1 MTQVPPMLR
10 ELAAAVIVVLAAPA
24 VVAQDDERD
33 LLTLVDGRE
42 LRGRVFSRL
51 DGDEIVL
58 QRGTRRQ
65 DVPRRDVASMDTVGD
80 RVREFFRLLDRL
92 PDHPQHVWFL
102 VGWARSRQ
110 LENLARVLATDLV
123 LRHPEH
129 EEAHEFLGHR
139 RRGTTWLWPDDDEW
153 RALAD
158 LERAHA
164 EWGHP
169 FVVESEH
176 FLVRTNT
183 TLRAAV
189 DTLLDLERIHQW
201 WRERFAE
208 SLHLYELVGEKVVFE
223 VWRDRESFPGLNRLK
238 HPYFLHRI
246 EDTQPP
252 LVRTYC
258 DGTPGRPVRLTEVAV
273 QALLYRTLA
282 DDPGLRTAHRF
293 CGWGEV
299 GLARY
304 AEFSLAGPLG
314 RLAPIPWRC
323 PADEAALVLADKE
336 RRLVELTH
344 RSTRQLHFTVTD
356 EVATDWATV
365 HLFVAFLLTS
375 DATTGRAQGFLDY
388 LRTAIR
394 GAKGDSSTELDRQL
408 RCKLETLEAP
418 LRQWVRAAVAGPE
431 RPPQSGG
438 SGGGAG
444 S

>member
-1 MTQVPPMLR
+1 MNVASRIHATLCRPLLGVLTIAV
-10 ELAAAVIVVLAAPA
+10 AATVLAA
-24 VVAQDDERD
+24 QDDMRD
-33 LLTLVDGRE
+33 LVTLVDGRE

-65 DVPRRDVASMDTVGD
+65 DVHRRDVASLDTVGD
-80 RVREFFRLLDRL
+80 RVGEFFRLLDRL
-92 PDHPQHVWFL
+92 PDNLQHAWFL
-102 VGWARSRQ
+102 VGWARARQ
-110 LENLARVLATDLV
+110 LEAMARLLATDLV

-129 EEAHEFLGHR
+129 EAAHEFLGHR
-139 RRGTTWLWPDDDEW
+139 RRGTTWLWPDDGEW
-153 RALAD
+153 RSLAD

-183 TLRAAV
+183 TLRGAV

-258 DGTPGRPVRLTEVAV
+258 DGTSGRPVRLTEVAV

-304 AEFSLAGPLG
+304 AEFSLAGAPG
-314 RLAPIPWRC
+314 RLAPVPWSI

-336 RRLVELTH
+336 RRLVELIH

-365 HLFVAFLLTS
+365 HLFVTFLLTAEAQS
-375 DATTGRAQGFLDY
+375 GRAQGFLDY
-388 LRTAIR
+388 LREAVR
-394 GAKGDSSTELDRQL
+394 GAKGDSSSELDRQL
-408 RCKLETLEAP
+408 RCKVETLEAP
-418 LRQWVRAAVAGPE
+418 LREWVRTELE
-431 RPPQSGG
+431 RTKRQPGG
-438 SGGGAG
+438 
-444 S
+444 